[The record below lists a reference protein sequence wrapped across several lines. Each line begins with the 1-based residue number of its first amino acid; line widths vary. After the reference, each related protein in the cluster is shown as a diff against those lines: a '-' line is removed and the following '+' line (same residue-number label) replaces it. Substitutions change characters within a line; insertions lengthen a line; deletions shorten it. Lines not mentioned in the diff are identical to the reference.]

1 MKADAIHPVT
11 AALSLGG
18 NVGDVAQSFSHAL
31 QTLRDHPQISS
42 LRASRIYVT
51 PPWGKTD
58 QPDFLN
64 MAAAFETTLSP
75 HELLALIR
83 EIEMQASRKREE
95 RWGPRTLDLD
105 IIVYGDAVIDD
116 AQLQIPHPRAHE
128 RAFVLVP
135 LAEILP
141 DARLQGRTVREL
153 AQTCDAGGMRVKPDS

>member
-1 MKADAIHPVT
+1 MSADPRPSVT

-18 NVGDVAQSFSHAL
+18 NLGDVAKAFDQAL
-31 QTLRDHPQISS
+31 SALRAHRQISR
-42 LRASRIYVT
+42 LRTSRIYVT
-51 PPWGKTD
+51 PPWGKLD

-83 EIEMQASRKREE
+83 KLETQAGRVRDE

-105 IIVYGDAVIDD
+105 IILFGDQVIEESE
-116 AQLQIPHPRAHE
+116 LQIPHPRAHE
-128 RAFVLVP
+128 RAFVLAP

-141 DARLQGRTVREL
+141 DALLDGRSIRARAAL
-153 AQTCDAGGMRVKPDS
+153 CDTSSLRIRD

>member
-1 MKADAIHPVT
+1 MKADANHPVT

-31 QTLRDHPQISS
+31 QTLRAHPQISH
-42 LRASRIYVT
+42 LRASRIHVT

-64 MAAAFETTLSP
+64 LAATFETTLTP

-83 EIEMQASRKREE
+83 EIETQAGRKREE

-105 IIVYGDAVIDD
+105 IILHGDAIIDD
-116 AQLQIPHPRAHE
+116 AELQIPHPRAHE

-141 DARLQGRTVREL
+141 EAILQGRTVREL
-153 AQTCDAGGMRVKPDS
+153 AQACDASGMRVKADS

>member
-1 MKADAIHPVT
+1 MKAEAREFVT

-18 NVGDVAQSFSHAL
+18 NMGDVAQSFSIAL
-31 QTLRDHPQISS
+31 QALRDHPHISS

-64 MAAAFETTLSP
+64 MAVAFETSLSP

-83 EIEMQASRKREE
+83 NIEEQGGRKREE

-105 IIVYGDAVIDD
+105 IIVYGDAFIDD

-141 DARLQGRTVREL
+141 DAKLQGRTVREL
-153 AQTCDAGGMRVKPDS
+153 AQDCDTSAMRVAG